1 MGLESYFLFC
11 RELALCQQEEIELTP
26 SGFEL
31 CEVAVPPDQGPAEV
45 PKSSEYFSDQCANTE
60 MILKVDS

>member
-11 RELALCQQEEIELTP
+11 RELALCQQEEIKLTP

-31 CEVAVPPDQGPAEV
+31 CEVAVPPDQGPREV
-45 PKSSEYFSDQCANTE
+45 PKSSKYF
-60 MILKVDS
+60 

>member
-31 CEVAVPPDQGPAEV
+31 CEVAVPPDQGPPEL
-45 PKSSEYFSDQCANTE
+45 PKSSKYF
-60 MILKVDS
+60 